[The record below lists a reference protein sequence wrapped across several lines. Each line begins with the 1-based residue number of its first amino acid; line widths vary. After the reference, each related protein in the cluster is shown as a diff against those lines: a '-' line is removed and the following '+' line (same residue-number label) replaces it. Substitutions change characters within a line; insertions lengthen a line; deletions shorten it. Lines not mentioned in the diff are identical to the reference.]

1 MIADE
6 RRHSFRDDFC
16 GRDDDLPAE
25 ISNLHAEF
33 IEEDPSVPTGYWRS
47 VGASQNAFVI
57 ESFVDELAVTAK
69 VDAIQFR
76 LRLLGNSP
84 RHRMVL
90 TRVAAMAGWDQP
102 VPAGRARG
110 IALYYAHG
118 GWAAQIAEAS
128 IHDKKIVV
136 HRVWC
141 AVDCGFAINPD
152 TVRAQIEGGIVFGL
166 GTALKDQI
174 TIEGGHAIQHGF
186 NDYPLLT
193 IAETPK
199 IDVFLMPSHELPTGA
214 GECGVPPIAPAVAN
228 AVYALTGKRL
238 RSLPLRL

>member
-1 MIADE
+1 VIADE

-152 TVRAQIEGGIVFGL
+152 TVCAQIEGGIVFGL